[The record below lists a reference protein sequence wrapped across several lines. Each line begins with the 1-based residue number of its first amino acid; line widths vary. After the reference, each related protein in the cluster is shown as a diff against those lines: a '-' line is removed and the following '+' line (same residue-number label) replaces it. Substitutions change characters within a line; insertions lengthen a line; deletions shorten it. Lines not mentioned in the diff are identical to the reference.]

1 MAEMPA
7 GARPGIVMLA
17 DAQVGD
23 TYSQER
29 AEGVAEDK
37 AGVGHIKTI
46 MVKGGQ
52 EESYLVEIVMD
63 D

>member
-37 AGVGHIKTI
+37 AGVGHIKPI

-52 EESYLVEIVMD
+52 EESHLVEIVMD